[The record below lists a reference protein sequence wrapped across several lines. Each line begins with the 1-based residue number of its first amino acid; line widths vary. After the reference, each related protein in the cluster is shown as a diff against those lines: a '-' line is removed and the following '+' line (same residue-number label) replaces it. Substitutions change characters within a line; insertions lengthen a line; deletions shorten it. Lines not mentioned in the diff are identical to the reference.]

1 MRSYKGMNTEAI
13 NKMHDKMMKNKSVAI
28 KSFEDYEVMIQAWR
42 EPGMENS
49 KQIIMGDKISIA
61 TVLCS
66 LMENMILNKIFTID
80 ELYSLVDSVKEVM
93 SNDDRRDV

>member
-1 MRSYKGMNTEAI
+1 MRNYKGMNTEAI
-13 NKMHDKMMKNKSVAI
+13 NKMHDKMMKSKSKAL

-49 KQIIMGDKISIA
+49 KQIIMGDKVSIA

-66 LMENMILNKIFTID
+66 LMENLIKNDVFTLD
-80 ELYSLVDSVKEVM
+80 ELYSLVDSVKEIM
-93 SNDDRRDV
+93 NDDKR

>member
-1 MRSYKGMNTEAI
+1 MRNYKDMNTEAI
-13 NKMHDKMMKNKSVAI
+13 NKMHDKMMKSKNKAM

-66 LMENMILNKIFTID
+66 LMENMILNDVFTID
-80 ELYSLVDSVKEVM
+80 ELYALVDSVKEM
-93 SNDDRRDV
+93 MNDDER